1 MVEDDYST
9 SVSSG
14 DLSVNASE
22 AAESSSKAKNLRI
35 ATGAL
40 LFIGIFILAI
50 GGGIFYFASNNQKG
64 EDIKIIAPE
73 AESVKAEQLV
83 VHVDGAVFNPGVYTL
98 EAGSRIGDLVTKAGG
113 LTEEADSARINL
125 AAKVADGQKIQ
136 IAKIGQ
142 AASGTV
148 AGAQANGLIGIN
160 GATTSQLNS
169 LPGVGDVT
177 SSKIIAGRPYSSI
190 DELKSKKIVS
200 SGVFEKIRELI
211 SVD

>member
-1 MVEDDYST
+1 MVEDDYS
-9 SVSSG
+9 VS
-14 DLSVNASE
+14 DASD
-22 AAESSSKAKNLRI
+22 SSSKVKNLRI

-40 LFIGIFILAI
+40 LFIGIFVLAL
-50 GGGIFYFASNNQKG
+50 GGGIFYFASSKG
-64 EDIKIIAPE
+64 EDIKIIEPE

-83 VHVDGAVFNPGVYTL
+83 VHVDGAVVNPGVYWL

-113 LTEEADSARINL
+113 LTGEADSARINL
-125 AAKVADGQKIQ
+125 AAKVVDGQKVQ

-142 AASGTV
+142 VSISTV

-160 GATTSQLNS
+160 GASTSQLNS

-190 DELKSKKIVS
+190 DELKSRKIVS
-200 SGVFEKIRELI
+200 ASVFEKIRELI

>member
-1 MVEDDYST
+1 MVEDDCST
-9 SVSSG
+9 S
-14 DLSVNASE
+14 E
-22 AAESSSKAKNLRI
+22 ADEGSSKAKNLRI

-50 GGGIFYFASNNQKG
+50 GGGIFYFASSKG
-64 EDIKIIAPE
+64 EDVKIIAPE
-73 AESVKAEQLV
+73 AESVKSEQLV
-83 VHVDGAVFNPGVYTL
+83 VHVDGAVVNPGVYSL

-142 AASGTV
+142 AGVSSV
-148 AGAQANGLIGIN
+148 AGVSTNSLIGIN

-177 SSKIIAGRPYSSI
+177 SAKIIAGRPYSSI
-190 DELKSKKIVS
+190 DELKSRKIVS
-200 SGVFEKIRELI
+200 SSVFEKIRELI